1 MSGRPRTTSF
11 AEGNKQPLNPPLG
24 GMKISSK
31 CNFSVSKSF
40 RDGLLKSHDYSMVQG
55 DMTFS
60 RGRAQPRLCSRLTT
74 FPIFNMAAL
83 VFSIRPAVDNTARQL
98 DHLNLFLLSFI

>member
-31 CNFSVSKSF
+31 CKSQLRRYLSFSSVLSS
-40 RDGLLKSHDYSMVQG
+40 LLEITCVV
-55 DMTFS
+55 
-60 RGRAQPRLCSRLTT
+60 
-74 FPIFNMAAL
+74 NMAATTMSFKNQL
-83 VFSIRPAVDNTARQL
+83 KVDAKP
-98 DHLNLFLLSFI
+98 S